1 MTHLVPPC
9 TVEDFPEGKRE
20 DASASVTLKDGTTRV
35 GPWREGKPVGDWWK
49 THELIVGGSIT
60 QQAEQSALAVTSKK
74 STAVSTTSR
83 TGAKPPQVSSLND
96 SHDNDERN

>member
-1 MTHLVPPC
+1 
-9 TVEDFPEGKRE
+9 VEDFPEGKRE

-74 STAVSTTSR
+74 IYGRVDYKSYRRKASTGQFT
-83 TGAKPPQVSSLND
+83 
-96 SHDNDERN
+96 E